1 MTPPDS
7 PDARRPNVTHAMF
20 RDPAPMDPADL
31 SRVGGRL
38 ADPRTAT
45 VMGGIETSPTAYVG
59 ASLVLSARADADR
72 EALLTDLQAV
82 ADDEGWL
89 VEVDDSETWSRARG
103 RENEPEMG
111 VTRLRLSVPEGSVA
125 PAPDAWV
132 LLQKFQAAHRDVEGM
147 LGLDH
152 VVRIHDD
159 DESDQ
164 VDDVVHVSSCQVRTQ
179 QERNGAIT
187 IA

>member
-45 VMGGIETSPTAYVG
+45 VLGGIETSPTAYVG

-72 EALLTDLQAV
+72 EALLDGP
-82 ADDEGWL
+82 ADG
-89 VEVDDSETWSRARG
+89 RG
-103 RENEPEMG
+103 R
-111 VTRLRLSVPEGSVA
+111 R
-125 PAPDAWV
+125 
-132 LLQKFQAAHRDVEGM
+132 
-147 LGLDH
+147 GLA
-152 VVRIHDD
+152 RRGRR
-159 DESDQ
+159 Q
-164 VDDVVHVSSCQVRTQ
+164 
-179 QERNGAIT
+179 
-187 IA
+187 